1 MVFVAY
7 REVARPM
14 GGEGHLERHQAQV
27 SLWVEGRIARLT
39 SYADVED
46 ARAAATAARAA
57 ISRGSGPRR

>member
-1 MVFVAY
+1 
-7 REVARPM
+7 M